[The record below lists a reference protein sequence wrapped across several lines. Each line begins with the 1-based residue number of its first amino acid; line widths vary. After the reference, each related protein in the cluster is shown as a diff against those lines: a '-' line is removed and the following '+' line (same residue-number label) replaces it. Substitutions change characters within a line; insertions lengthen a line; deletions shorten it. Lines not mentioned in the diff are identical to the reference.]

1 MPGPRHRAWGPWKVV
16 AEAGAGSRRR
26 GGQSPECQGW
36 SVRKPSRRGGLPRA
50 PRAVARAGRETGPRS
65 RPAAPAPG
73 PAQEPAGRV
82 HGAEGEG
89 EGPRFD
95 PLRAVAIG
103 RSAPRSDGTCSL
115 TEETLSRIFVSARAF
130 ASLPLLPGTPPL
142 TARSLTGH
150 SPLGSEFTRAFPNGQ
165 KALFATL
172 YEVLLSAWV
181 TVID

>member
-1 MPGPRHRAWGPWKVV
+1 MPGPRYRAWGPWKVV
-16 AEAGAGSRRR
+16 AEAGAGSRCR

-50 PRAVARAGRETGPRS
+50 PRAVARTGRETGPRS

-95 PLRAVAIG
+95 PLRAVAVG
-103 RSAPRSDGTCSL
+103 RSAPRSDRTCSL

-130 ASLPLLPGTPPL
+130 ASLPLLPGTASPLLPGPSLATHRSGLSSPEPSL
-142 TARSLTGH
+142 TARRLCLPHFMKCFCQPG
-150 SPLGSEFTRAFPNGQ
+150 
-165 KALFATL
+165 
-172 YEVLLSAWV
+172 
-181 TVID
+181 